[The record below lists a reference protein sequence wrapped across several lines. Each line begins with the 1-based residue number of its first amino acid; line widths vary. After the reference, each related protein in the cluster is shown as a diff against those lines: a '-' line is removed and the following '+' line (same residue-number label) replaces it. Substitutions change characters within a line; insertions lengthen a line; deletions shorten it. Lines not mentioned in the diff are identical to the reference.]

1 MIGKI
6 LTILKFPKL
15 KFASQYFHCQCHTSH
30 HLTTVCVLTM
40 MRESLYCQVNESHHL
55 TTYDDARK
63 AMVQTAARTPR
74 KAASKERKQRRVT
87 GLL

>member
-1 MIGKI
+1 MCTYDDARKAIKVCIVKLMKG
-6 LTILKFPKL
+6 TI
-15 KFASQYFHCQCHTSH
+15 
-30 HLTTVCVLTM
+30 
-40 MRESLYCQVNESHHL
+40 L

-87 GLL
+87 GLLR